1 MIYQEGLSEM
11 DELIS
16 VIVPVY
22 NVEKYLEACI
32 NSILCQTYK
41 NIEIILVDDGA
52 TDRSGKICDLYLKK
66 DSRIKVIHKENGGL
80 SDARNYGMKAATGE
94 CLVFVDSDDIVSADY
109 VLHLYQLC
117 KVNKTEIA
125 VCQFCH
131 CTNQSNAK
139 FTLCQTQKV
148 YSSKAAIIN
157 MLYQKDILVSVWSKI
172 FRRKIFDQT
181 EFPVGLLF
189 EDSAV
194 MYRLFEKAKSI
205 VVSDAKLY
213 GYVHRNDSITTKKF
227 SKKNLDI
234 LIISKTI
241 FNYYCGKDKDLEDA
255 ARSYLVVAALRS
267 YLNCPNEIDFKTDI
281 EEAKQ
286 IIDTNGRQVLRDNNI
301 RRKLRLSLI
310 LYFFARPAIKIIYKH
325 VNRWK

>member
-157 MLYQKDILVSVWSKI
+157 MLYQKDILVSVGSKI

-227 SKKNLDI
+227 SKKI
-234 LIISKTI
+234 
-241 FNYYCGKDKDLEDA
+241 
-255 ARSYLVVAALRS
+255 
-267 YLNCPNEIDFKTDI
+267 
-281 EEAKQ
+281 
-286 IIDTNGRQVLRDNNI
+286 
-301 RRKLRLSLI
+301 
-310 LYFFARPAIKIIYKH
+310 
-325 VNRWK
+325 WKFL